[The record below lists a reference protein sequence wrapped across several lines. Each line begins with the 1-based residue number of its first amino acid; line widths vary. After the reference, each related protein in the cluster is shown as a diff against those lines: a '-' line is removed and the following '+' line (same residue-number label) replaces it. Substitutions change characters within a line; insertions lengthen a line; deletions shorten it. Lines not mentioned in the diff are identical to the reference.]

1 MPDDSPVESCDYNP
15 CQNEGVCTTLDNQY
29 YCQCHGN
36 WRGTASV
43 CLHGLNS
50 NLHQPYLSTSLGL
63 FCSLTLCQLPS
74 SCIHGFCSTF
84 NETQRCNCDPGFT
97 GHLCESRLAPCDL
110 DPCGD
115 RGKCVPSADGFI
127 CQCHPWWQG
136 IIVCVKLVVC
146 MFFCF
151 FSPF

>member
-1 MPDDSPVESCDYNP
+1 LSVPWELERY
-15 CQNEGVCTTLDNQY
+15 CTA
-29 YCQCHGN
+29 
-36 WRGTASV
+36 ASF
-43 CLHGLNS
+43 CLHKLTFGHKISLYT
-50 NLHQPYLSTSLGL
+50 PLGL

-74 SCIHGFCSTF
+74 SCIHGICSTL
-84 NETQRCNCDPGFT
+84 NGTQRCSCDPGFT

-136 IIVCVKLVVC
+136 IWCIFKDCCSHCSFVSFLPPSIIYSHQHVLRVIRLC
-146 MFFCF
+146 
-151 FSPF
+151 S